1 MYRLLTS
8 LPVGELVT
16 RQAPIFL
23 TAFVLA
29 ELFFKFGSFALECGA
44 FLGTWFLIDAAVERL
59 APRHAEG
66 DR

>member
-8 LPVGELVT
+8 LPAGELVT

-59 APRHAEG
+59 APRHFEG